1 MIIQMVR
8 SGGFTGIP
16 LRAVIDTEQLE
27 VDEGRKLRN
36 LVEAAGFFS
45 LPASIPSPGG
55 GADRFHYQLT
65 VEDAG
70 HSHTVEIGE
79 GSASEPLQDL
89 IRQVTL
95 LARRARKG

>member
-1 MIIQMVR
+1 MIIRMER

-16 LRAVIDTEQLE
+16 LRAVVDSEQLE
-27 VDEGRKLRN
+27 AGESRALRN
-36 LVEAAGFFS
+36 QVEAAGFFN
-45 LPASIPSPGG
+45 LPALQVSKSK

-70 HSHTVEIGE
+70 HSHTIEIDE
-79 GSASEPLQDL
+79 EAAPEPLQAL
-89 IRQVTL
+89 IRQVAF